1 MIDPQFENEAEV
13 GAAEENPE
21 LEAQL
26 DAVSI
31 ETEEVAKRQRRITCT
46 IAIAHPRELVWQV
59 LTDYESL
66 PDFIPSLETSQRLE
80 HPEGEK
86 VRLEQVGKQ
95 RLFKVN
101 FSARVVLDL
110 TERPPERID
119 FEMVEG
125 DFKAFSGYW
134 GLESQENATQLV
146 YSVFVWPKR
155 TIPVSLIERRLKQ
168 DLSLNLVAI
177 RQRVR
182 ELFGEA

>member
-1 MIDPQFENEAEV
+1 MIDPQVNNENEAS
-13 GAAEENPE
+13 NTD

-26 DAVSI
+26 DEVKI
-31 ETEEVAKRQRRITCT
+31 ETEEVAKRQRRITS
-46 IAIAHPRELVWQV
+46 AISIEHPREAVWQV

-66 PDFIPSLETSQRLE
+66 PEFIPSLEKSQRLE

-110 TERPPERID
+110 TEMPPSRID

-134 GLESQENATQLV
+134 SLEEADQKTELI
-146 YSVFVWPKR
+146 YSIFVWPPR
-155 TIPVSLIERRLKQ
+155 TMPVSLIERRLSL

-177 RQRVR
+177 RQRVGVFHS
-182 ELFGEA
+182 E

>member
-1 MIDPQFENEAEV
+1 MIDPQLGNENEPLAST
-13 GAAEENPE
+13 EEDSE

-26 DAVSI
+26 DDVTI
-31 ETEEVAKRQRRITCT
+31 EMEAVAKRQRRITSQ
-46 IAIAHPRELVWQV
+46 IAIAQRRESVWEV

-66 PDFIPSLETSQRLE
+66 PEFLPNLEKSQRLE

-95 RLFKVN
+95 RLLKIN

-110 TERPPERID
+110 TETPPERID

-134 GLESQENATQLV
+134 SLESLEETTQLV
-146 YSVFVWPKR
+146 YSIFVWPKR
-155 TIPVSLIERRLKQ
+155 TMPVSLIERRLSK

-177 RQRVR
+177 RQRVG
-182 ELFGEA
+182 ELFPS

>member
-1 MIDPQFENEAEV
+1 MIDPQLDNENQPSDSSET
-13 GAAEENPE
+13 PE
-21 LEAQL
+21 LDKHL
-26 DAVSI
+26 DEVKI
-31 ETEEVAKRQRRITCT
+31 ETEEVAKRQRRITSQ
-46 IAIAHPRELVWQV
+46 IAIAHPRESVWQV

-66 PDFIPSLETSQRLE
+66 PEFIPNLEKSQRLE
-80 HPEGEK
+80 HPEGSK

-95 RLFKVN
+95 RLLKMN

-110 TERPPERID
+110 SETHPERID

-134 GLESQENATQLV
+134 SLVAEDNLTQLI
-146 YSVFVWPKR
+146 YSIFVWPPR
-155 TIPVSLIERRLKQ
+155 TMPVSLIERRMSK

-182 ELFGEA
+182 ERFG

>member
-1 MIDPQFENEAEV
+1 MIDPQFENEKEQAAA
-13 GAAEENPE
+13 GANSD

-26 DAVSI
+26 GEVSI
-31 ETEEVAKRQRRITCT
+31 ETEEVAKRQRRITT
-46 IAIAHPRELVWQV
+46 QIAIAQPRESVWQV

-66 PDFIPSLETSQRLE
+66 PEFIPNLEKSQRLD

-95 RLFKVN
+95 RLLKMN

-110 TERPPERID
+110 AETPPERID

-134 GLESQENATQLV
+134 LLESADNATQLV
-146 YSVFVWPKR
+146 YSIFVWPPR
-155 TIPVSLIERRLKQ
+155 TMPVSLIERRLSK

-177 RQRVR
+177 RQRVK
-182 ELFGEA
+182 ELFG

>member
-1 MIDPQFENEAEV
+1 MIDPQLDNENQEPTAS
-13 GAAEENPE
+13 ANPE

-26 DAVSI
+26 DEVSI
-31 ETEEVAKRQRRITCT
+31 ETEEVAKRQRRIISQ
-46 IAIAHPRELVWQV
+46 IAIAHPRESIWQV

-66 PDFIPSLETSQRLE
+66 PEFIPNLEKSERLE
-80 HPEGEK
+80 PPEQDK

-95 RLFKVN
+95 RFMKMN

-110 TERPPERID
+110 TEIPPERID

-134 GLESQENATQLV
+134 ALQPNDNATALI
-146 YSVFVWPKR
+146 YSIFVWPIR
-155 TIPVSLIERRLKQ
+155 TMPVTLIERRLSQ

-177 RQRVR
+177 RQRVN
-182 ELFGEA
+182 ELFG

>member
-1 MIDPQFENEAEV
+1 MIDPQFKNEPAD
-13 GAAEENPE
+13 AAHAGDSE

-26 DAVSI
+26 EAVEI
-31 ETEEVAKRQRRITCT
+31 QTEEVAKRQRRITSQ
-46 IAIAHPRELVWQV
+46 IAIAHPRESVWKV

-66 PDFIPSLETSQRLE
+66 PEFIPSLEKSQRLE

-95 RLFKVN
+95 KLLKMN

-110 TERPPERID
+110 EEAHPERID

-134 GLESQENATQLV
+134 FLEPKEKTTQLV
-146 YSVFVWPKR
+146 YSIFVWPPR
-155 TIPVSLIERRLKQ
+155 TMPVSLIERRLSK

-177 RQRVR
+177 RQRVDQ
-182 ELFGEA
+182 LFG

>member
-1 MIDPQFENEAEV
+1 MIEPQFGNEQEEV
-13 GAAEENPE
+13 VNSAE
-21 LEAQL
+21 LELAEQL
-26 DAVSI
+26 DQVKI
-31 ETEEVAKRQRRITCT
+31 ETEEVAKRQRRITSQ
-46 IAIAHPRELVWQV
+46 IGIAHPRESVWQV

-66 PDFIPSLETSQRLE
+66 PQFIPSLEKSQRLE

-95 RLFKVN
+95 KLLKMN

-110 TERPPERID
+110 EETQPERID

-134 GLESQENATQLV
+134 LLEPAQEATQLI
-146 YSVFVWPKR
+146 YSIFVWPPR
-155 TIPVSLIERRLKQ
+155 TMPVSLIERRLSK

-177 RQRVR
+177 RQRV
-182 ELFGEA
+182 ETVFG

>member
-1 MIDPQFENEAEV
+1 MIDPQLENEN
-13 GAAEENPE
+13 EEPTASANSE

-26 DAVSI
+26 DEVSI
-31 ETEEVAKRQRRITCT
+31 ETEEIAKRQRRITSQ
-46 IAIAHPRELVWQV
+46 IAIAHPRESIWQV

-66 PDFIPSLETSQRLE
+66 PEFIPNLEKSQRLE
-80 HPEGEK
+80 HPEQEEK

-95 RLFKVN
+95 RFMKMN

-110 TERPPERID
+110 TEIPPERID

-134 GLESQENATQLV
+134 ALQPNENATALI
-146 YSVFVWPKR
+146 YSIFVWPIR
-155 TIPVSLIERRLKQ
+155 TMPVTLIERRLSQ

-177 RQRVR
+177 RQRVN
-182 ELFGEA
+182 ELFG

>member
-1 MIDPQFENEAEV
+1 MINPEQENELSTNSEDS
-13 GAAEENPE
+13 E

-26 DAVSI
+26 DDVKI
-31 ETEEVAKRQRRITCT
+31 EVEEVAKRQRRITSQ
-46 IAIAHPRELVWQV
+46 IAIAQPRETVWQV

-66 PDFIPSLETSQRLE
+66 PEFVPNLEKSQRLE
-80 HPEGEK
+80 HPEGDK

-95 RLFKVN
+95 RLWKMN

-110 TERPPERID
+110 VEMPQERID

-134 GLESQENATQLV
+134 LLESVETGTQLS
-146 YSVFVWPKR
+146 YSIFVWPPR
-155 TIPVSLIERRLKQ
+155 TMPVSLIERRLSK

-177 RQRVR
+177 RQRV
-182 ELFGEA
+182 GG